1 MKVLHVEV
9 EVLLPVQLQHLLHR
23 LHRHSLRARA
33 AFAVVPQTAIAV
45 FVQPFAPTSHGTVC
59 HAHNLGSFPP
69 LQLPGRRLQNHFL
82 CLHHPLHFGGWD
94 LLFADFHSSQLSP
107 AISKRT
113 FHLLIEA
120 DISHATDKTRV
131 IYPGCGG
138 RGAILRV
145 TAMAVQFKDYYE
157 VLGTSKTATE
167 DEIRKAYRKLARKH
181 HPDVNPGD
189 KSAEDKFKEVSEA
202 YEVLSDPE

>member
-45 FVQPFAPTSHGTVC
+45 FVQPFSPTSHGTVC

-120 DISHATDKTRV
+120 DISHATDNLYWMDTSPAAHRRIMACQRSK
-131 IYPGCGG
+131 YH
-138 RGAILRV
+138 LRL
-145 TAMAVQFKDYYE
+145 F
-157 VLGTSKTATE
+157 
-167 DEIRKAYRKLARKH
+167 
-181 HPDVNPGD
+181 
-189 KSAEDKFKEVSEA
+189 
-202 YEVLSDPE
+202 VLSAFLAFAAAF

>member
-120 DISHATDKTRV
+120 DISHATDKRESVPCVSAPLHDILSRADADFGCHTRPV
-131 IYPGCGG
+131 CLFSIP
-138 RGAILRV
+138 
-145 TAMAVQFKDYYE
+145 
-157 VLGTSKTATE
+157 
-167 DEIRKAYRKLARKH
+167 RK
-181 HPDVNPGD
+181 
-189 KSAEDKFKEVSEA
+189 SS
-202 YEVLSDPE
+202 